1 MKKSTLDK
9 SIERVLQIKMEAVNY
24 LISDLIEPLEV
35 NDNPEELLGKHFAQ
49 WTPQDL
55 ELLKKVYGTAEPNVL
70 SNFIF
75 KKTYERV
82 KTLESEEL

>member
-1 MKKSTLDK
+1 MKKAALDK
-9 SIERVLQIKMEAVNY
+9 AIEQAVNFKLAAVDR
-24 LISDLIEPLEV
+24 LIEELIEPLEV
-35 NDNPEELLGKHFAQ
+35 TDNPEDLLGKPFEK

-55 ELLKKVYGTAEPNVL
+55 ELLKRVFGDKEPNRL

-82 KTLESEEL
+82 KAMEAEVR